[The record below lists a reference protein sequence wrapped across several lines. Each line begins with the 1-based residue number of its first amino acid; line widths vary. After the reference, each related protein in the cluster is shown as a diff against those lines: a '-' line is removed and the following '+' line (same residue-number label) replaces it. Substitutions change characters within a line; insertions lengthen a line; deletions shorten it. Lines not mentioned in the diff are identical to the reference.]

1 MTSFFNQDNSSE
13 PSPSNFLEYSQNTVN
28 EVKSDMVT
36 GMPWWDQD
44 TMMLDHLPPPAD
56 TDYGVGST
64 SQSLDSCFCGQ
75 LNPDL
80 LSTMEGQVVEGK
92 ATNGETPS
100 TPSTPRPKSQSLW
113 VFLLCLIPHRSG
125 KRPRLILGT
134 NSVTLV
140 LEDPDPDTLKYV
152 IESLFNARIKVKME
166 AS

>member
-44 TMMLDHLPPPAD
+44 TMMLDHLPEPAD

-113 VFLLCLIPHRSG
+113 VFLLCLIPPRSM
-125 KRPRLILGT
+125 
-134 NSVTLV
+134 
-140 LEDPDPDTLKYV
+140 
-152 IESLFNARIKVKME
+152 VKDQD
-166 AS
+166 